1 MIADML
7 KKLKSIEYKVDASF
21 DVKESS
27 GKDSQY
33 VQNGL
38 ESLIDDF
45 KREPY
50 EKHMV
55 PILKYVMDRLNQ
67 SFPDGDVSKADIVDL
82 ISEVGARKALK
93 QSKMSK
99 FDVAD
104 MVLDF

>member
-1 MIADML
+1 
-7 KKLKSIEYKVDASF
+7 
-21 DVKESS
+21 
-27 GKDSQY
+27 
-33 VQNGL
+33 
-38 ESLIDDF
+38 
-45 KREPY
+45 
-50 EKHMV
+50 MV